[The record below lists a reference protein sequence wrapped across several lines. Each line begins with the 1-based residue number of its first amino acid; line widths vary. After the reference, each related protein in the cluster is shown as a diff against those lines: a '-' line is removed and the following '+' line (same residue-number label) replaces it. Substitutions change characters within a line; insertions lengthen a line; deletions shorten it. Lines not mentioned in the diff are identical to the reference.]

1 MNRILALQ
9 RMLVTHDSAPPL
21 AARSMVS
28 CNYQSC
34 SNNC

>member
-9 RMLVTHDSAPPL
+9 RMLVAHDSSPTL

-28 CNYQSC
+28 CFYQSC

>member
-9 RMLVTHDSAPPL
+9 RMSVAYSTIL
-21 AARSMVS
+21 AHCGSNQS
-28 CNYQSC
+28 CNFQSC

>member
-9 RMLVTHDSAPPL
+9 RMLVAHDSAPPL
-21 AARSMVS
+21 AARSENS
-28 CNYQSC
+28 CNHQSC